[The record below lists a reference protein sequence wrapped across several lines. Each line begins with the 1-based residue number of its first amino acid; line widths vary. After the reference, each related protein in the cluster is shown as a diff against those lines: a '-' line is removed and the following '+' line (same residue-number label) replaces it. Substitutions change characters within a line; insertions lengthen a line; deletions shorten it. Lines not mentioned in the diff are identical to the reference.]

1 MNLGKGII
9 LFAAC
14 AMLTGSA
21 MAIPFDN
28 SSGGPAV
35 ATVGTGGDYALLSDA
50 AFAFSSV
57 AGGINRPWTLQV
69 ISDITETSS
78 TCPFGNDF
86 GIDGSLTIKPAPSQT
101 PTITFTSTV
110 APLGIFGHVVF
121 GFRFDQVTVTAAT
134 SCETNGKFTI
144 DGSNSPGGTTR
155 DLTFRMV
162 GVNSAGNRIIRIWG
176 NNDGVVIK
184 NLNVIYQGDPAG
196 TCEAVALAMGT
207 YTGDTVP
214 LTPDNTLIENCYIE
228 STPLATSGYAI
239 SGSTAANGT
248 LPTGNAAQGTII
260 RNCDLV
266 GKQRVIFGNGYGS
279 TTIENCRLRLLN
291 GTSTAVTYSG
301 IFMFTSNANTGW
313 TCNIRNNVIDSI
325 YAPAATAGQG
335 AYGMLLDTGMVGGTF
350 NISNNILSNLDMS
363 TPSAALDLLLRGIS
377 CGDAGTAFNI
387 EHNSID
393 WFTTATTGA
402 TGNRVAGIVF
412 PTARTVAS
420 TVQNNIIKFDAAGTN
435 STVVGINT
443 TANLTFAS
451 NNLVRGTQTPLFG
464 YASTGPATYS
474 TLASWQALGFDTAGQ
489 SVDPATT
496 TPPWDANKRFSEK
509 PVVGMATV
517 TASTVLTDID
527 GQARPATG
535 AVPGADE
542 PLQAGVRD
550 WSLQ

>member
-1 MNLGKGII
+1 MNLKKGII
-9 LFAAC
+9 LFSAC

-21 MAIPFDN
+21 VAIPFDN

-35 ATVGTGGDYALLSDA
+35 ATVGTGGDYATLSDA
-50 AFAFSSV
+50 AFGFSSV
-57 AGGINRPWTLQV
+57 VGGINRPWTLQV

-101 PTITFTSTV
+101 PTINFTGT
-110 APLGIFGHVVF
+110 ATPLGITGHVVF
-121 GFRFDQVTVTAAT
+121 GFRFDQATVTTDT
-134 SCETNGKFTI
+134 SCETDGKFTI
-144 DGSNSPGGTTR
+144 DGSNTPGGTTR
-155 DLTFRMV
+155 DLTLRMV
-162 GVNSAGNRIIRIWG
+162 GVNSAGNRLIRIWG

-184 NLNVIYQGDPAG
+184 NLKVIYQNDPAG

-207 YTGDTVP
+207 YTGDTRP

-228 STPLATSGYAI
+228 STPGATSGYAI
-239 SGSTAANGT
+239 SGSTTANGS
-248 LPTGNAAQGTII
+248 LPAGNAAQGTII

-279 TTIENCRLRLLN
+279 TTIENCRLRLIN

-301 IFMFTSNANTGW
+301 IFMFTSNGNTGW
-313 TCNIRNNVIDSI
+313 TCDIRNNVIDEFFCPSTT
-325 YAPAATAGQG
+325 AAQG
-335 AYGMLLDTGMVGGTF
+335 AYGMLFDTGMATGTV
-350 NISNNILSNLDMS
+350 NISNNIMSNLVMRNPTS
-363 TPSAALDLLLRGIS
+363 PVDLLMRGIS
-377 CGDAGTAFNI
+377 CGNAGTVFNI

-412 PTARTVAS
+412 PTARLAAA
-420 TVQNNIIKFDAAGTN
+420 TVQNNIIKFDAPGTN
-435 STVVGINT
+435 STVIGINT
-443 TANLTFAS
+443 PASLTFAS
-451 NNLVRGTQTPLFG
+451 NNLVPGTATPLFG
-464 YASTGPATYS
+464 YASTGPATYP

-527 GQARPATG
+527 GQPRPAAG